1 MHFELNVGGLTVVKG
16 ELAPVFLDLF
26 RGSTPPPTMPTM
38 SAPMTVPQVR
48 ELFASIDAK
57 SVLFLKKLAANGG
70 AMTWGEARAIFGIA
84 DTKDWSAYGSYFGR
98 GITRAVRRILQD
110 RQARLVWWHDHDRT
124 WSAADKDPAMLF
136 VDGSALQALRE
147 VTQDP

>member
-84 DTKDWSAYGSYFGR
+84 DTKDSSAYGFVLRPRHHACRPPNFAG
-98 GITRAVRRILQD
+98 
-110 RQARLVWWHDHDRT
+110 QAGPVGLV
-124 WSAADKDPAMLF
+124 A
-136 VDGSALQALRE
+136 
-147 VTQDP
+147 